1 MAVSNLEKLRLK
13 LDRDNDG
20 TVERTYDLYPLQ
32 SVSLTSRKEAFSIA
46 PPGQAAKN
54 NILLGIQGMQGTI
67 RIQFFLHNDGTDK
80 ANGTAPTGDFTDDTV
95 VTIAEQ
101 REWLREYIHDPA
113 FDAEWELDHD
123 SGDEF
128 DGDTVFIESMDIPTL
143 QQDSPKWHEASLR
156 LRRGGSI

>member
-1 MAVSNLEKLRLK
+1 MT
-13 LDRDNDG
+13 D
-20 TVERTYDLYPLQ
+20 
-32 SVSLTSRKEAFSIA
+32 SLTITQTTDSYDYQIDIIRGVDESQEKPAFSIA

-67 RIQFFLHNDGTDK
+67 RIQFFLHDDGTDK
-80 ANGTAPTGDFTDDTV
+80 ANGTAPAGVFTDDTV

-113 FDAEWELDHD
+113 FDAEWSLTHD
-123 SGDEF
+123 TGDEF